1 MNPGASVSPAP
12 RPGDEPNRGRDPA
25 IAVVIPVFKQPEYLK
40 DAIISAVRQEI
51 GDRLR
56 IVIVNDGCPYPSTD
70 RLGRF
75 FRDAFPQTVRYLRQ
89 RNGGLSSAR
98 NLGVRFA
105 LTAWPTI
112 RAVFPLDAD
121 NRLSPHT
128 LATLWQRLAEAPH
141 DVGWAYQDH
150 ATFGS
155 EDASWRVGVPFSAY
169 RLIHENYC
177 DAGSLIR
184 REVFDAGIWYDEA
197 MRTGYEDWEF
207 FVNASLSGFRGIHV
221 AETGFQYRVHGHSL
235 LASARRHHEALAAF
249 IANKHRD
256 RLGHD
261 ELTRLEHT
269 ELPRFAVV
277 IVDRARAFYATDL
290 SAIDRHEVP
299 VEAFVADVT
308 AWGDEPRPEATY
320 VPPVVM
326 FAEQPVLDL
335 LHDLRVL
342 PGIAF
347 LLQRTIGRVD
357 YATVMLDFAGEPHT
371 LELAQGT
378 RTGEPILFAITPQ
391 QWGKL
396 TDAFGDRA
404 GKLIRRG
411 ELVSASMTLRVGS
424 SFLSAAAPLLGR
436 VTCVVAGAGA
446 SELRLV
452 PGHGA
457 GGVLD
462 EAVRILGR
470 IRGRRNR
477 VPNRAGGSGDGVL
490 LPSHAGFAHW
500 RHVERKTSGFPSC
513 LRPAREEGRA
523 IVFAV
528 PWLTL
533 GGVDRCVLNLAREL
547 GRANPAHRL
556 HLVLTSS
563 NRIEAD
569 PEALRAFATVTFLP
583 SDESD
588 RRQAL
593 ERLLTAADVVINAH
607 SRVGYDLL
615 PDLTRPGRTTWMSYL
630 HVVDEDGAGRPVGYP
645 LIAARQY
652 GELIDH
658 FLVIS
663 HQLRRWCLNVGVPG
677 EKICLLPNAPTVR
690 PQTDAAA
697 LAIAAAK
704 GRRTYSS
711 DDPVRILYSG
721 RFDRQKGVDRLGQIA
736 TGLAR
741 RRVPFDLTLLG
752 KTVFASTPPSLA
764 MPGVRVL
771 PATVDDRELARRY
784 AEADVLIL
792 PSRWE
797 GIPLA
802 VLEAM
807 AFGTIVVAT
816 RVGAVDEVVVDGT
829 TGFLVDPEQSDA
841 GIADAFVDTIA
852 GVASSPR
859 AHEHIRLAACRAA
872 LDLSWERSAA
882 TLGSLIGAAGRGVA
896 PARIGADE

>member
-1 MNPGASVSPAP
+1 MLARRGREDPFSSISLPGV
-12 RPGDEPNRGRDPA
+12 RPGDEPDRGRDPA
-25 IAVVIPVFKQPEYLK
+25 IAVVVPVFKQPEYLK
-40 DAIISAVRQEI
+40 DAVISAVRQTVA
-51 GDRLR
+51 DRLR
-56 IVIVNDGCPYPSTD
+56 VVIVNDGCPYPSTD

-75 FRDAFPQTVRYLRQ
+75 FQDAFPETVRYLRTP
-89 RNGGLSSAR
+89 NAGLSSAR

-105 LTAWPTI
+105 LTAWPTV

-128 LATLWQRLAEAPH
+128 LAVLWQGLAEALH

-150 ATFGS
+150 ATFGG
-155 EDASWRVGVPFSAY
+155 EDGSWRVGVPFSAY

-184 REVFDAGIWYDEA
+184 REVFDAGVWYDQA
-197 MRTGYEDWEF
+197 MRSGYEDWEF

-235 LASARRHHEALAAF
+235 LTSARRRHESLAAF

-261 ELTRLEHT
+261 ALTRLEHT

-277 IVDRARAFYATDL
+277 LVDRAKAFYATDL
-290 SAIDRHEVP
+290 TAIDRHEVA
-299 VEAFVADVT
+299 VEALVAEVT
-308 AWGDEPRPEATY
+308 AWGSEPRPETTY
-320 VPPVVM
+320 VPPVVI

-335 LHDLRVL
+335 LRDLRVL
-342 PGIAF
+342 PGVAF

-357 YATVMLDFAGEPHT
+357 YATVTLDFAGESHAI
-371 LELAQGT
+371 ELADGT

-391 QWGKL
+391 KWGKL
-396 TDAFGDRA
+396 TDTFGDRA
-404 GKLIRRG
+404 AELIRRG
-411 ELVSASMTLRVGS
+411 ALVSASMTLRVGT
-424 SFLSAAAPLLGR
+424 SFLSAASPLLGR
-436 VTCVVAGAGA
+436 MTCVPSDAGA

-452 PGHGA
+452 TVDGPA
-457 GGVLD
+457 GLLD
-462 EAVRILGR
+462 EAIALLSR
-470 IRGRRNR
+470 IRVRRKRAPERGR
-477 VPNRAGGSGDGVL
+477 GSHD
-490 LPSHAGFAHW
+490 PIFSSHADFAHW
-500 RHVERKTSGFPSC
+500 RHVERKASGFPSC

-563 NRIEAD
+563 NRVEAD
-569 PEALRAFATVTFLP
+569 PDALRAFATVTFLS

-607 SRVGYDLL
+607 SRAGYDLL
-615 PDLTRPGRTTWMSYL
+615 PDLARPGRATWMSYL
-630 HVVDEDGAGRPVGYP
+630 HVVDEDSAGRPVGFP
-645 LIAARQY
+645 FLAARQH
-652 GELIDH
+652 GDLIDY

-663 HQLRRWCLNVGVPG
+663 HRLRRWCLNVGIPG
-677 EKICLLPNAPTVR
+677 REKIRLLPNAPTVR
-690 PQTDAAA
+690 PPTDAAA
-697 LAIAAAK
+697 LAIAIAK
-704 GRRTYSS
+704 CRRTYSS
-711 DDPVRILYSG
+711 DDPIRILYSG

-736 TGLAR
+736 AGLAR

-752 KTVFASTPPSLA
+752 KTVFASAPPPLA

-829 TGFLVDPEQSDA
+829 TGFLIE
-841 GIADAFVDTIA
+841 
-852 GVASSPR
+852 
-859 AHEHIRLAACRAA
+859 
-872 LDLSWERSAA
+872 
-882 TLGSLIGAAGRGVA
+882 
-896 PARIGADE
+896 